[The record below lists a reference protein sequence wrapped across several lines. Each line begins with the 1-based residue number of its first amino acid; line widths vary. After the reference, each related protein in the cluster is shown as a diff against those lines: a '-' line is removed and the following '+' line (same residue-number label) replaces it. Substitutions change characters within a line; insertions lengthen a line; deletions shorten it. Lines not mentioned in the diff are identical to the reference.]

1 MFALERKGM
10 SMQQYSL
17 QSLAV
22 TGATSSIGVS
32 VIEECI
38 RRGIEVAAIY
48 RFSSANAARVPDHPL
63 VHKYDCD
70 LEHLAQLDPGTM
82 HCDAFLHL
90 AWGSTKSTQRN
101 DLRPQV
107 NNIQYALDAV
117 ELAEKFG
124 CHTFMG
130 AGSQAE
136 YGQKKENLTE
146 DVLPQPSTA
155 YGMAKLCAGQ
165 MTRLSCRNKGMRH
178 IWPRILS
185 TYGPCSPYQTVL
197 YYTIRELLAG
207 RVPELSGGDQVW
219 DFVYLRDTARALLAL
234 LEKGR
239 DGEVYLVAS
248 GKTRLLKEFLQKTRD
263 EIDPALPLGLGA
275 VPYGPT
281 TVMHL
286 GADIAKIKQ
295 DTGWEPTTTFEDG
308 IRETIEW
315 VRKQE
320 HE

>member
-1 MFALERKGM
+1 M
-10 SMQQYSL
+10 
-17 QSLAV
+17 
-22 TGATSSIGVS
+22 
-32 VIEECI
+32 
-38 RRGIEVAAIY
+38 
-48 RFSSANAARVPDHPL
+48 

-70 LEHLAQLDPGTM
+70 LEHLAQLAPQGM

-90 AWGSTKSTQRN
+90 AWGSTKSTERN
-101 DLRPQV
+101 NLQPQV
-107 NNIQYALDAV
+107 QNIQYALDAV
-117 ELAEKFG
+117 DLAERFG

-136 YGQKKENLTE
+136 YGQKEENLTE
-146 DVLPQPSTA
+146 DTIACPSTA

-165 MTRLSCRNKGMRH
+165 MTRLSCHNKGMRH

-207 RVPELSGGDQVW
+207 RVPALSGGDQVW
-219 DFVYLRDTARALLAL
+219 DFLYLRDTARALLAL
-234 LEKGR
+234 LEKGH

-248 GKTRLLKEFLQKTRD
+248 GKTKLLKEYFRLTRD
-263 EIDPALPLGLGA
+263 AIDSTLPLGLGA
-275 VPYGPT
+275 VPYSPA

-286 GADIAKIKQ
+286 GADIGKIKR

-320 HE
+320 HV